1 MWAAWAAGDRRA
13 ALAAIPDTVVDD
25 LVLHGPPDAV
35 RAKVQAYVDHG
46 VTTPALA
53 VLPFGGIDIRQ
64 AVRDLAPGV

>member
-1 MWAAWAAGDRRA
+1 
-13 ALAAIPDTVVDD
+13 
-25 LVLHGPPDAV
+25 
-35 RAKVQAYVDHG
+35 VDHG